1 MLSQK
6 NILKPEN
13 ILYFGLIL
21 VAIGL
26 PLSKFLMSVGQ
37 VFIFLSWI
45 LLGNYKLLLI
55 NFFNNTTAVAV
66 SLLFVLHVVGLL
78 YTSDITY
85 AINDIRIKMPLLLLP
100 FVFSSFRP
108 LTKNQFK
115 YIFYILSLSVILSTL
130 IGLARYL
137 GLFGYQVIDKREIS
151 VFISHIR
158 FGLIMVVAIIALA
171 YFFKTESRIVK
182 ICIAIAISWMCF
194 FMLSMG
200 FITGLSVLFT
210 FLGIYFLKKIF
221 TKYKTFQWKT
231 LLILFI
237 LLVIPIGFVYIS
249 ITDYHKIN
257 MPKKTTLLTHTKGG
271 EAYYHDVNGQH
282 KNAKENGYLIYRNI
296 AWKELEESWNNR
308 SQIKYNEL
316 DLSNQQIKNT
326 LLRFLTSKGLNKD
339 AEGVASLSQSEIKA
353 IENGI
358 ANVNYLHQSAV
369 KTRLHQIFW
378 EIDNYLQ
385 GRDYNGHSLVMR
397 WIYWKTGFKIIKENF
412 VFGVGTGDV
421 QNEFQKMYEK
431 ENSILKP
438 EFRLRAHNQFI
449 TFAITFGVFG
459 IFVFV
464 IALFYPLY
472 KLKLYNRF
480 IYLGFFVVVVASFIT
495 EDTLES
501 QAGVTFYIF
510 MHSILCWLYPI
521 ELDDDF

>member
-37 VFIFLSWI
+37 MFIFLSWI
-45 LLGNYKLLLI
+45 LLGNYKQLLT
-55 NFFNNTTAVAV
+55 NYVKSTTAIAV
-66 SLLFVLHVVGLL
+66 SVLFLLHLLGLLF
-78 YTSDITY
+78 TSDFKY
-85 AINDIRIKMPLLLLP
+85 ALQDIRVKLPLFLFPLVL
-100 FVFSSFRP
+100 SSFRP

-115 YIFYILSLSVILSTL
+115 WIFYILSLSVILSTL
-130 IGLARYL
+130 IGLMRYF
-137 GLFGYQVIDKREIS
+137 GWFGYEVIDKREIS

-171 YFFKTESRIVK
+171 YFFKTESRIFKVF
-182 ICIAIAISWMCF
+182 IATAIVWLCF

-200 FITGLSVLFT
+200 FLTGLSVLFI

-221 TKYKTFQWKT
+221 TKYKTSQLKT
-231 LLILFI
+231 PIILF
-237 LLVIPIGFVYIS
+237 LLLAMPFGFIYYT
-249 ITDYHKIN
+249 ITDYYNIN
-257 MPKKTTLLTHTKGG
+257 KPKQITLLTRTKGG
-271 EAYYHDVNGQH
+271 EAYYQDLTGQH
-282 KNAKENGYLIYRNI
+282 KNAVENGYLIYRNI
-296 AWKELEESWNNR
+296 AWKELKESWNNR
-308 SQIKYNEL
+308 SQIEYDGL
-316 DLSNQQIKNT
+316 DLNNQQIKNT

-339 AEGVASLSQSEIKA
+339 AEGVASLSYSEIKA

-358 ANVNYLHQSAV
+358 ANVNYTHQSAI
-369 KTRLHQIFW
+369 KTRLHQIIW

-385 GRDYNGHSLVMR
+385 GRDYNGHSIVMR
-397 WIYWKTGFKIIKENF
+397 WIYWKTGFKIVKENF
-412 VFGVGTGDV
+412 LLGVGTGDV

-431 ENSILKP
+431 ENSILRP

-449 TFAITFGVFG
+449 TFAITFGVLG
-459 IFVFV
+459 LLVFI

-510 MHSILCWLYPI
+510 MHSLLCWLYPI

>member
-13 ILYFGLIL
+13 ILYLGLIL

-37 VFIFLSWI
+37 MIIFLSWI
-45 LLGNYKLLLI
+45 LLGNYKQLLI
-55 NFFNNTTAVAV
+55 NYFNNTTAVAV
-66 SLLFVLHVVGLL
+66 SLLFLLHLVGLL
-78 YTSDITY
+78 YTSDFKY
-85 AINDIRIKMPLLLLP
+85 AINDIRVKMPLFLLP
-100 FVFSSFRP
+100 FVLSSFRP

-115 YIFYILSLSVILSTL
+115 WIFYILSLSVILSTL
-130 IGLARYL
+130 IGLTRYL
-137 GLFGYQVIDKREIS
+137 GLFGYEIIDKREIS

-158 FGLIMVVAIIALA
+158 FGLIMVVTIIALI
-171 YFFKTESRIVK
+171 YFYKTENRIFK
-182 ICIAIAISWMCF
+182 IFIAIAIFWMCF

-200 FITGLSVLFT
+200 FITGLSVLFI
-210 FLGIYFLKKIF
+210 FLGIYLLKKIF
-221 TKYKTFQWKT
+221 TKYKTPQWKT
-231 LLILFI
+231 LLILF
-237 LLVIPIGFVYIS
+237 LLLAIPFGFMYIT

-257 MPKKTTLLTHTKGG
+257 MPKHTTLLTRTKGG
-271 EAYYHDVNGQH
+271 EAYYQDLTGHH
-282 KNAKENGYLIYRNI
+282 KNAIENGYLIYRNI

-339 AEGVASLSQSEIKA
+339 AEGVASLSNGEIKA
-353 IENGI
+353 IENGM
-358 ANVNYLHQSAV
+358 ANVNYMHQSAI
-369 KTRLHQIFW
+369 KTRLHQIVW
-378 EIDNYLQ
+378 EIDNYLHS
-385 GRDYNGHSLVMR
+385 RDYNGHSIVMR
-397 WIYWKTGFKIIKENF
+397 WIYWKTGFKIVKENF
-412 VFGVGTGDV
+412 LLGVGTGDV

-459 IFVFV
+459 ILVF
-464 IALFYPLY
+464 IAALFYPLY

-510 MHSILCWLYPI
+510 MHSILCWLYPA